1 MTKNTGSNKTEFLL
15 HVKDEYDYRF
25 KCAKLQELSDSIKEV
40 YFNLMN
46 DNLQIF
52 GVSKNIASY
61 MTTKSDMKKKV
72 NKLPD
77 EIYRQYDEDVY
88 EPFEESEF
96 NIEDKDIDEMNVED
110 EISTPIMMVSELIVP
125 ISACL

>member
-1 MTKNTGSNKTEFLL
+1 
-15 HVKDEYDYRF
+15 
-25 KCAKLQELSDSIKEV
+25 
-40 YFNLMN
+40 MN

-52 GVSKNIASY
+52 GVNKNIASY

-88 EPFEESEF
+88 EPFE
-96 NIEDKDIDEMNVED
+96 
-110 EISTPIMMVSELIVP
+110 
-125 ISACL
+125 